1 MDEVS
6 WIKAC
11 KWSPLLTDQER
22 IDVTIEVKKW
32 LRGET
37 ADIKTPS
44 GITVE
49 VHNGRVLAVAKR
61 PPRQRRI

>member
-6 WIKAC
+6 WIKTC
-11 KWSPLLTDQER
+11 KWSQHLTAAER
-22 IDVTIEVKKW
+22 EKVTVEVKRW

-37 ADIKTPS
+37 ADIATPS

-49 VHNGRVLAVAKR
+49 VHGDKVLAVAKR
-61 PPRQRRI
+61 PPKRRRI